1 MTPSNTS
8 ATPASQREFQKRLE
22 MLIDKARQE
31 STPTAGAYSKR
42 DVDPEK
48 QDYNIE
54 ITKVVNSP
62 TTESNE

>member
-1 MTPSNTS
+1 
-8 ATPASQREFQKRLE
+8 